1 VSRMNIVARAA
12 LAGAA
17 GGGRS
22 IMPFAA
28 MVASAPARG
37 WVRAAVAAAAA
48 GELVADKLP
57 STPSRLRPAP
67 LTARLV
73 LGGVAGA
80 LLARRAGSVPVL
92 PALTGAVAAGAASFA
107 GARWRAFAAERGLPF
122 PGAIAEDGAVLI
134 LAAAAVR

>member
-1 VSRMNIVARAA
+1 VSRMNIVVRAA

-22 IMPFAA
+22 TMPFAA
-28 MVASAPARG
+28 LVASAPARG

-48 GELVADKLP
+48 GEIVVDKLP

-80 LLARRAGSVPVL
+80 LLARRYGSVPVL
-92 PALTGAVAAGAASFA
+92 PALTGVVAAGAASFA
-107 GARWRAFAAERGLPF
+107 GARWRAFAAERGFPF
-122 PGAIAEDGAVLI
+122 PGAIGEDGAALI